1 MKHLVFGILAH
12 VDAGKTTL
20 SEALLYHTGAIRSAG
35 RVDHKNTYL
44 DTDSMERA
52 RGITIFSKQARIK
65 LANAEITLMDTPGHV
80 DFSAEMERVLQVL
93 DYAILVISGTDGVQA
108 HTETLRQLLRRYR
121 IPTFVF
127 VTKMDLTGAERDKI
141 MDDLKRNFDGA
152 CVDFSREKEEFAEE
166 VAVCDE
172 VVLESFL
179 ENGEISDESM
189 AELIAERKLYPCF
202 FGSGLKMEGIG
213 EFLDALER
221 YTRKKEYPKEFGA
234 RVYKIMRDQQGNR
247 FTCMKITGGSLKL
260 RSQVS
265 YLPKKGGEP
274 IAEKISAI
282 RLYSGAKYETAE
294 EIPAGT
300 VCAVQGLTETYPGQ
314 GLGMES
320 ALDRP
325 ILEPVLNYRILLPK
339 GCEARTMLP
348 KLRLLEEEDPQLHI
362 SWNEI
367 LQEIHVQLMGTV
379 QIEIL
384 KNMVKDRF
392 DVEIEVDRGKILYLE
407 TVANTVEGVGH
418 FEPLRHY
425 AEVHLLLEPA
435 ERGTGLTFDT
445 DCSEDQ
451 LDRNWQRLIL
461 THLEEKM
468 HIGVLTGS
476 PITDMRITLLAGR
489 AHAKHTEGGDFR
501 QATYR
506 AVRQGLMQAE
516 NVLLEP
522 YYDFR
527 LVLPGDQIG
536 RAISDIRA
544 MSGTFD
550 APEMQGE
557 MAVLTG
563 QAPVATM
570 YDYQTVLMAYTH
582 GCGRLTCRVAGYAPC
597 HNSEEVIAEMGYEP
611 LRDLENPADSVF
623 CSHGAGTNIPWDKVK
638 EHMHIDTGFGRKDQ
652 PLSPSVFRRGM
663 DIDEK
668 ELEAIML
675 REFGPIKRPMYRKPD
690 SARTETA
697 PVKTV
702 EIKKERL
709 IVDGYNVIFAW
720 DELKE
725 LAQEHL
731 DSARKMLMD
740 LLSNYSGFT
749 KTELV
754 LVFDGYRVKGNTGEK
769 FDYHNIHVVY
779 TKEGE
784 QADIFIERLA
794 ADIGK
799 NESVRVVTSDN
810 LIRLTAL
817 RVGLRRTDA
826 KEFHYEVSRVVKE
839 IETALAEINK
849 KKSVGSERMRELL
862 KEG

>member
-1 MKHLVFGILAH
+1 MKQLVFGILAH

-20 SEALLYHTGAIRSAG
+20 SEAMLYTSGAIRSMG

-44 DTDSMERA
+44 DTDAMERA
-52 RGITIFSKQARIK
+52 RGITIFSKQARMRFGDT
-65 LANAEITLMDTPGHV
+65 EITLMDTPGHV

-93 DYAILVISGTDGVQA
+93 DYAVLVISGTDGVQA
-108 HTETLRQLLRRYR
+108 HTETLRQLLRRYA
-121 IPTFVF
+121 IPTFIF
-127 VTKMDLTGAERDKI
+127 VTKMDLSGADREKI
-141 MDDLKRNFDGA
+141 MQDLKQNFDA
-152 CVDFSREKEEFAEE
+152 SCVDLSRAEDDFSEE
-166 VAVCDE
+166 VAMCDE
-172 VVLESFL
+172 AVLEHFL
-179 ENGEISDESM
+179 EEGTVSSDEITR
-189 AELIAERKLYPCF
+189 LIYERKLYPCF
-202 FGSGLKMEGIG
+202 FGSGLKMEGVE
-213 EFLDALER
+213 EFLAALDR
-221 YTRKKEYPKEFGA
+221 YTLKKTYPAEFGA
-234 RVYKIMRDQQGNR
+234 RVYKIMRDAQGNR
-247 FTCMKITGGSLKL
+247 FTCLKVTGGSLKL
-260 RSQVS
+260 RSAVGYQ
-265 YLPKKGGEP
+265 PKKGEQ
-274 IAEKISAI
+274 ITEKVSAI
-282 RLYSGAKYETAE
+282 RLYSGAKFETTE
-294 EIPAGT
+294 EVSAGT

-314 GLGMES
+314 GIGTEES
-320 ALDRP
+320 AGQP
-325 ILEPVLNYRILLPK
+325 VLEPVLNYRILLPK
-339 GCEARTMLP
+339 GCDARTMLP

-392 DVEIEVDRGKILYLE
+392 DVDIEVDRGKILYLE
-407 TVANTVEGVGH
+407 TIADTVEGIGH

-489 AHAKHTEGGDFR
+489 SHAKHTEGGDFR

-516 NVLLEP
+516 SVLLEP
-522 YYDFR
+522 FYDFR
-527 LVLPGDQIG
+527 LVVPAEQIG
-536 RAISDIRA
+536 RAISDIRS

-557 MAVLTG
+557 MSVLTG

-570 YDYQTVLMAYTH
+570 YDYQTTLMAYTH

-597 HNSEEVIAEMGYEP
+597 HNAEEVIAEIGYEP
-611 LRDLENPADSVF
+611 QRDLENPADSVF
-623 CSHGAGTNIPWDKVK
+623 CSHGAGTNIPWDKVR
-638 EHMHIDTGFGRKDQ
+638 EYMHVDTGFGRKDQ

-690 SARTETA
+690 NAEKVSVTIR
-697 PVKTV
+697 PM

-709 IVDGYNVIFAW
+709 LIDGYNVIFAW

-725 LAQEHL
+725 LAGERL

-754 LVFDGYRVKGNTGEK
+754 LVFDGYRVKGNAGER

-784 QADIFIERLA
+784 PADIYMERLA

-799 NESVRVVTSDN
+799 NESVRIVTSDN

-817 RVGLRRTDA
+817 RVGIRRTSA
-826 KEFHYEVSRVVKE
+826 NEFHHEVSQVMKE
-839 IETALAEINK
+839 IEKAIEELNK
-849 KKSVGSERMRELL
+849 K
-862 KEG
+862 

>member
-1 MKHLVFGILAH
+1 MKQLVFGILAH

-20 SEALLYHTGAIRSAG
+20 SEAMLYSSGAIRSMG

-44 DTDSMERA
+44 DTDAMERA
-52 RGITIFSKQARIK
+52 RGITIFSKQAR
-65 LANAEITLMDTPGHV
+65 LNYANTSITLMDTPGHV

-93 DYAILVISGTDGVQA
+93 DYAILVISGTDGMQA
-108 HTETLRQLLRRYR
+108 HTETLRHLLRRYR
-121 IPTFVF
+121 IPTFIF
-127 VTKMDLTGAERDKI
+127 VTKMDLLGADREKI
-141 MDDLKRNFDGA
+141 MSDLKKNFDAA
-152 CVDFSREKEEFAEE
+152 CVDLSRSEDDFAEE
-166 VAVCDE
+166 VAMCDE
-172 VVLESFL
+172 AVLESFL
-179 ENGEISDESM
+179 ENGSIPENEL
-189 AELIAERKLYPCF
+189 ARLIAERRLYPCF
-202 FGSGLKMEGIG
+202 FGSGLKMDGIE
-213 EFLDALER
+213 EFLSALDR
-221 YTRKKEYPKEFGA
+221 YTLKKTYPAAFGA
-234 RVYKIMRDQQGNR
+234 RVYKIMRDAQGNR
-247 FTCMKITGGSLKL
+247 FTCLKVTGGTLKL
-260 RSQVS
+260 RSAIS
-265 YLPKKGGEP
+265 YLSNKDNEQRT
-274 IAEKISAI
+274 EKVSAI
-282 RLYSGAKYETAE
+282 RLYSGAKFETAE
-294 EIPAGT
+294 EVPAGT
-300 VCAVQGLTETYPGQ
+300 ICAVQGLTETYPGQ
-314 GLGMES
+314 GIGSEQT
-320 ALDRP
+320 AEQP

-339 GCEARTMLP
+339 GCDARTMLP
-348 KLRLLEEEDPQLHI
+348 KLKMLEEEDPQLHI

-392 DVEIEVDRGKILYLE
+392 DTEIGVDRGKILYRE
-407 TVANTVEGVGH
+407 TIADSVEGVGH

-435 ERGTGLTFDT
+435 ERGTGLFFDT

-516 NVLLEP
+516 SILLEP
-522 YYDFR
+522 YYHFR
-527 LVLPGDQIG
+527 LTVPSEQIG

-544 MSGTFD
+544 MSGSFD
-550 APEMQGE
+550 APDVQGE
-557 MAVLTG
+557 MSVLTG

-570 YDYQTVLMAYTH
+570 YDYQTTLMAYTH
-582 GCGRLTCRVAGYAPC
+582 GCGRLSCRVAGYAPC
-597 HNSEEVIAEMGYEP
+597 HNPEEVIAEIGYEP

-638 EHMHIDTGFGRKDQ
+638 EYMHIDTGFGKKDQ

-690 SARTETA
+690 NAQTT
-697 PVKTV
+697 PVQLKPT

-709 IVDGYNVIFAW
+709 LIDGYNVIFAW

-725 LAQEHL
+725 LAKERL

-754 LVFDGYRVKGNTGEK
+754 LVFDGYRVKGNAGER

-784 QADIFIERLA
+784 PADIYMERLA

-799 NESVRVVTSDN
+799 NESVRIVTSDN

-817 RVGLRRTDA
+817 RVGIRRTSA
-826 KEFHYEVSRVVKE
+826 NEFHHEVSQVMKD
-839 IETALAEINK
+839 IEKAIEELNK
-849 KKSVGSERMRELL
+849 R
-862 KEG
+862 

>member
-1 MKHLVFGILAH
+1 MATNGKKHICMGVLAH

-20 SEALLYHTGAIRSAG
+20 SEALLFHAGAIRALG

-44 DTDSMERA
+44 DTDSMERD
-52 RGITIFSKQARIK
+52 RGITIFSKQAR
-65 LANAEITLMDTPGHV
+65 LHCGETDITLMDTPGHV

-93 DYAILVISGTDGVQA
+93 DYAVLVISGTDGVQA
-108 HTETLRQLLRRYR
+108 HTETLRQLLGRYR
-121 IPTFVF
+121 IPAFLF
-127 VTKMDLTGAERDKI
+127 VTKMDLAGADREKI
-141 MDDLKRNFDGA
+141 MQDLKQNFHEN
-152 CVDFSREKEEFAEE
+152 CVDFSAEREAFCEEA
-166 VAVCDE
+166 AVCE
-172 VVLESFL
+172 EAAMEHFL
-179 ENGEISDESM
+179 ENGDLTDG
-189 AELIAERKLYPCF
+189 ELARMIAERKLYPCF
-202 FGSGLKMEGIG
+202 FGSGLKMEGVA
-213 EFLDALER
+213 EFADALDR
-221 YTRKKEYPKEFGA
+221 YTLKKEYSAEFGA
-234 RVYKIMRDQQGNR
+234 RVYKIMRDAQGNR
-247 FTCMKITGGSLKL
+247 LTCMKITGGSLRQKAAIGYQPRKGEA
-260 RSQVS
+260 RS
-265 YLPKKGGEP
+265 
-274 IAEKISAI
+274 EKINSI
-282 RLYSGAKYETAE
+282 RLYSGAKFDTAE
-294 EIPAGT
+294 EVTAGQI
-300 VCAVQGLTETYPGQ
+300 CAVQGLTETYPGQ
-314 GLGMES
+314 GIGRES
-320 ALDRP
+320 TTGQP
-325 ILEPVLNYRILLPK
+325 MLEPVLNYRILLPK
-339 GCEARTMLP
+339 GCDARTMLP

-384 KNMVKDRF
+384 KNMVKNRF
-392 DVEIEVDRGKILYLE
+392 DVEIGVDRGKILYLE
-407 TVANTVEGVGH
+407 TIANTVEGVGH

-425 AEVHLLLEPA
+425 AEVHLLMEPA
-435 ERGTGLTFDT
+435 ERGTGLVFDT

-476 PITDMRITLLAGR
+476 PITDMRISLLAGR

-516 NVLLEP
+516 SVLLEP
-522 YYDFR
+522 YYEFR
-527 LVLPGDQIG
+527 LAVPSEQIG

-544 MSGTFD
+544 MNGTFG
-550 APEMQGE
+550 APELQGE

-570 YDYQTVLMAYTH
+570 YDYQTTLMAYTH
-582 GCGRLTCRVAGYAPC
+582 GCGRLSCRVAGYAPC
-597 HNSEEVIAEMGYEP
+597 HNAEEVIGEMGYEP
-611 LRDLENPADSVF
+611 HRDLENPADSVF
-623 CSHGAGTNIPWDKVK
+623 CSHGAGVNIPWDKVR
-638 EHMHIDTGFGRKDQ
+638 EHMHVDTGFGRKEQ
-652 PLSPSVFRRGM
+652 PLSPNVFRRGM

-690 SARTETA
+690 SAQ
-697 PVKTV
+697 TV
-702 EIKKERL
+702 PQPIKLEPIKKERL
-709 IVDGYNVIFAW
+709 IIDGYNVIFAW

-725 LAQEHL
+725 LAAEHL

-754 LVFDGYRVKGNTGEK
+754 LVFDGYRVKGNAGER

-779 TKEGE
+779 TREGE
-784 QADIFIERLA
+784 QADIFMERLA

-799 NESVRVVTSDN
+799 NESVRIVTSDN

-817 RVGLRRTDA
+817 RVGLRRTSA
-826 KEFHYEVSRVVKE
+826 REFHHEVSAVMKE
-839 IETALAEINK
+839 IEKAIEELNK
-849 KKSVGSERMRELL
+849 KH
-862 KEG
+862 